1 MDISV
6 ACCLCVR
13 NCAPYL
19 PKIIDNL
26 VRLSREFK
34 SFQVVFV
41 YDNCTDDTEAILA
54 GYKAESIYPVHVI
67 HHASN
72 NSPLR
77 TVRIASA
84 RNVCLDVVYN
94 EMSPVDYHIMID
106 ADEVNCSDWD
116 HEVIKYYLK
125 KDTWDAL
132 SFNRLDYYDIWA
144 LMYEPYRY
152 HCMGFGKHW
161 NEVRRYF
168 KKDIYQKLKNL
179 KDKDDLLECLSAF
192 NGFAIYRTKC
202 FEGIRYDGLNKH
214 FLQLISP
221 EEVAHT
227 ERLLQEK
234 LNNPEIKVNFTF
246 QEVCEHV
253 YYHLDAIQKNRAR
266 IRISKARVQKQN
278 LLIELVRNPKLLY
291 FLCNFKRQ

>member
-1 MDISV
+1 MDLSI

-26 VRLSREFK
+26 DRLSHEFT

-41 YDNCTDDTEAILA
+41 YDNCSDATADILA
-54 GYKAESIYPVHVI
+54 NYKAESDYPVHVI
-67 HHASN
+67 HHDSN

-77 TVRIASA
+77 TVRIANA
-84 RNVCLDVVYN
+84 RNICLEYVYSIN
-94 EMSPVDYHIMID
+94 PAVDFHIMID
-106 ADEVNCSDWD
+106 ADEVNCTDWD

-125 KDTWDAL
+125 KDYWDAL

-144 LMYEPYRY
+144 LMYEPYWY
-152 HCMGFGKHW
+152 HCMGFGQHW

-168 KKDIYQKLKNL
+168 KKEIYKKLNAL
-179 KDKDDLLECLSAF
+179 NSKDELLECLSAF
-192 NGFAIYRTKC
+192 NGFALYRTKC

-214 FLQLISP
+214 FLELVSP
-221 EEVAHT
+221 EDIYQT
-227 ERLLQEK
+227 EHLLQK
-234 LNNPEIKVNFTF
+234 RLGNTEIKIDKTF

-253 YYHLDAIQKNRAR
+253 YFHLDAIQKNEIR

-278 LLIELVRNPKLLY
+278 LLIELVRKPKLIFYL
-291 FLCNFKRQ
+291 FCV